1 MLKKTCICVFALL
14 MIFAISAFAEGEV
27 SVSAGGAVLINANT
41 KEVIFEKDSKKRM
54 SMASTTKIM
63 TSIIAIEQD
72 NGQQLVKISDEV
84 ANVEGSSMGLKSG
97 DLVDM
102 NTLIYGMLLES
113 GNDAATAVAIE
124 IGNNLDD
131 FAVLM
136 NKKAKEIGM
145 NDSNF
150 VTPSGLDDPEHY
162 STAYDMALLG
172 AYAISNPRFTE
183 ISSTKSKVVS
193 FGNPETKRTL
203 YNHNK
208 MLKTFEGS
216 TGIKTGFTKKSGRC
230 LVTSATRGDVTLVAV
245 VLNDGNDWDDT
256 RNILEYGFEKTKAV
270 DLDTEAIDRKVKVI
284 GGKNSFVNS
293 TLSHIPTYQTANL
306 ENVNITKTVEMK
318 QFEYAP
324 IKVGDILGY
333 LCYYNDGKLIQ
344 KVPMLATENVDQLE
358 IKKSKVTTL
367 FDKIKIFFNKIKE
380 TIKNGKR

>member
-1 MLKKTCICVFALL
+1 MLFTIPTFA
-14 MIFAISAFAEGEV
+14 GNDV

-41 KEVIFEKDSKKRM
+41 KEVIFEKDSKKKM

-72 NGQQLVKISDEV
+72 NGQQMVKISDEV

-113 GNDAATAVAIE
+113 GNDAATAVALE
-124 IGNNLDD
+124 IGGNLQD

-136 NKKAKEIGM
+136 NNKAKEIGM

-162 STAYDMALLG
+162 STAYDMAILG
-172 AYAISNPRFTE
+172 AYAINNPRFAE

-230 LVTSATRGDVTLVAV
+230 LVTSATRGDVTLVVV

-256 RNILEYGFEKTKAV
+256 QKLLEYGFERTKSV
-270 DLDTEAIDRKVKVI
+270 DLETEASDYELKVI
-284 GGKNSFVNS
+284 GGKASVVS
-293 TLSHIPTYQTANL
+293 LTTSSIATYQTANYD
-306 ENVNITKTVEMK
+306 NVNVTKTVEIK

-324 IKVGDILGY
+324 IKTGDILGY
-333 LCYYNDGKLIQ
+333 LCYYNNGELIE
-344 KVPMLATENVDQLE
+344 KVPLVAKENVEQLE
-358 IKKSKVTTL
+358 IKKSKITSV

-380 TIKNGKR
+380 IIKNGKQ